1 MATPRRG
8 LRDIRTAT
16 GKVGKAILPHEAYLR
31 ISQIEME
38 KARKTLEKEKA
49 KQLIATIE
57 ERIAEIEAEKDAL
70 LQSVGEKGGSAART
84 VSRPPKSADVFTVKY

>member
-1 MATPRRG
+1 MAIPRRG

-38 KARKTLEKEKA
+38 KARKTLENEKA
-49 KQLIATIE
+49 RQLIASIE

-70 LQSVGEKGGSAART
+70 LRSLGEKDVTAVRTAGNLLQSANFFKVR
-84 VSRPPKSADVFTVKY
+84 Y